1 MRILG
6 ERGLYKDQ
14 KSGKELREEDVP
26 IQEPRGQ
33 LRVLQP
39 EQVLQGAAGR
49 AAARRTP
56 VVVCLGNSVFICY
69 LLSTCYSLLY
79 FVDLS

>member
-39 EQVLQGAAGR
+39 EQVLQA
-49 AAARRTP
+49 AAARRAP
-56 VVVCLGNSVFICY
+56 VVVGLGNSVFICY